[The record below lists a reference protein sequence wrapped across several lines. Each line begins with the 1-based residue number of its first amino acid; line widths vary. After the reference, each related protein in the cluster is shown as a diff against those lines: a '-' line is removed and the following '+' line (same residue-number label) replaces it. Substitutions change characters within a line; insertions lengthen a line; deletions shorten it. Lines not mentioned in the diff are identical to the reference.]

1 MYTANKRQRRQIIF
15 FRFVLYTVPFIVAL
29 AVLGWLVFLRGGGS
43 SASFLKSGSEVA
55 TVKPQTIDFSNEFFK
70 ITLPSTWV
78 FLGRQNPF
86 SNQVYYEYANTQKN
100 YDNRWLRVYVDV
112 FPSDYAV
119 TRLLPLTVSN
129 NHLIPGDLSDDCNTF
144 TGAPSANSSQS
155 VSVNWAAKWQN
166 INFTCDM
173 SNQQTVGTA
182 SLDEGYGVTVVG
194 KKGTAHKY
202 FFVYIDHNIHPDYS
216 LISDTVKSFEA
227 E

>member
-15 FRFVLYTVPFIVAL
+15 FRFVLYTIPFLIAL
-29 AVLGWLVFLRGGGS
+29 AVLGCLIFLRGDNS
-43 SASFLKSGSEVA
+43 SASFVKSDSTVA
-55 TVKPQTIDFSNEFFK
+55 TVQPKTTDFTNEFFK
-70 ITLPSTWV
+70 IALPSTWV

-86 SNQVYYEYANTQKN
+86 SNQVYYEYQNKQKD

-119 TRLLPLTVSN
+119 TRLLPLTVSDN
-129 NHLIPGDLSDDCNTF
+129 RLIPGNLSDDCNTF
-144 TGAPSANSSQS
+144 TGAPIANSSQS

-182 SLDEGYGVTVVG
+182 SLDEGYGVTIVSQ
-194 KKGTAHKY
+194 KGVAHKY

-216 LISDTVKSFEA
+216 LISNAVKSFQA
-227 E
+227 Q